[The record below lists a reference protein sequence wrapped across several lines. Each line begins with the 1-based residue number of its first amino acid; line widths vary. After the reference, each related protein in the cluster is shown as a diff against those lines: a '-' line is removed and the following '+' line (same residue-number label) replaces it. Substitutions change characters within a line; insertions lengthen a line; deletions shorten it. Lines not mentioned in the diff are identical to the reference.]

1 MFINQ
6 NQVIFDL
13 IQGKLNDEK
22 LKKFEEKIIKNKIMI
37 YNKGKFEKIIEKIKK
52 KLSEAKIY

>member
-13 IQGKLNDEK
+13 IQGKLIEEI
-22 LKKFEEKIIKNKIMI
+22 LKQFEEKIIKNKINI
-37 YNKGKFEKIIEKIKK
+37 
-52 KLSEAKIY
+52 